1 MKSFQ
6 SQTYYEL
13 LEISVGASSDEI
25 RGAFERLTRL
35 YSDDQVALYGLI
47 EAGQAALLRE
57 RLQQALEVLG
67 DELRRATYDASIG
80 LPPRELPAPSS
91 PPPLPPPPFP
101 SLTPPALHVV
111 APGGPPYAV
120 APRSSSRP
128 SASTPGWSG
137 ISWVTA
143 ASSPPP
149 LPPPQLLHLD
159 GLGGSHSGRAAV
171 APPAVAAATLPA
183 RPPPPVSPHA
193 PQAPDAPDAPDAST
207 PDSSD
212 SSYAPRAA
220 APSLE
225 VPLVASPGPPAN
237 PAPEA
242 AGDLAKPPVIE
253 IAAELAPEAPAPPPL
268 AEPVRVGEAPQQVVA
283 RVEVPER
290 EPARAEPP
298 AEAPARPRD
307 FRPEPKVKPFE
318 LAPGAEFNGDLLRQ
332 VRMAHGVSMA
342 QLAEK
347 TRISVRHLENLEAD
361 RYDALP
367 ASVYLR
373 GILISVARELG
384 LDGARVARSYLSFVE
399 ARRSKG

>member
-1 MKSFQ
+1 VKSFQ

-35 YSDDQVALYGLI
+35 YSDDQVVLYGLI
-47 EAGQAALLRE
+47 ESGQAALLRE
-57 RLQQALEVLG
+57 RLQEALEVLG

-80 LPPRELPAPSS
+80 LPPRELPAPPPLPS
-91 PPPLPPPPFP
+91 PPPPPPP

-111 APGGPPYAV
+111 ASGGPPYAV

-171 APPAVAAATLPA
+171 APPAVGAVAPGA
-183 RPPPPVSPHA
+183 RPASPVAA
-193 PQAPDAPDAPDAST
+193 PAPNASSVPDAPDALGALGVPDASGALDS
-207 PDSSD
+207 PDP
-212 SSYAPRAA
+212 PRVETA
-220 APSLE
+220 SLE
-225 VPLVASPGPPAN
+225 APLVASSRAPAN
-237 PAPEA
+237 AVPEA
-242 AGDLAKPPVIE
+242 SAGELAKSPVIE
-253 IAAELAPEAPAPPPL
+253 TSAELALEAPAAPPL
-268 AEPVRVGEAPQQVVA
+268 ADPVKLGEAPQVVA
-283 RVEVPER
+283 RVEVPDR
-290 EPARAEPP
+290 E
-298 AEAPARPRD
+298 PARPRD

>member
-1 MKSFQ
+1 VKSFQ

-35 YSDDQVALYGLI
+35 YSDDQVVLYGLI
-47 EAGQAALLRE
+47 ESGQAALLRE
-57 RLQQALEVLG
+57 RLHEALEVLG

-80 LPPRELPAPSS
+80 LPPRELPAPPSS
-91 PPPLPPPPFP
+91 PPPPPP
-101 SLTPPALHVV
+101 SLTPPALRVV
-111 APGGPPYAV
+111 VPGGSPHAV

-143 ASSPPP
+143 APSPTP
-149 LPPPQLLHLD
+149 LPPAQLLHLD

-171 APPAVAAATLPA
+171 APPAVPLAA
-183 RPPPPVSPHA
+183 RPPPPVA
-193 PQAPDAPDAPDAST
+193 PPAPDARYAPDS
-207 PDSSD
+207 PYGPD
-212 SSYAPRAA
+212 SSYAPRVAT
-220 APSLE
+220 PSLE
-225 VPLVASPGPPAN
+225 APVVAFPRAPVN
-237 PAPEA
+237 PVPEA
-242 AGDLAKPPVIE
+242 GGDLPKPPVIE
-253 IAAELAPEAPAPPPL
+253 PTAELAPEAPPPPPL
-268 AEPVRVGEAPQQVVA
+268 AEPVRLGEAPQVVA
-283 RVEVPER
+283 RVEVPDR
-290 EPARAEPP
+290 EPARAELP